1 MTTAPSRLIFSVVL
15 IVSLA
20 LNLFLGGR
28 FLAHRIMGPPHGPE
42 AMLSHL
48 IADIGS
54 GLAQPD
60 RDALQ
65 KVFQAHEADIK
76 ARADDL
82 REARDHIREA
92 MLSDPFDGDALNA
105 AMTHARDK
113 DMALHKALEDML
125 FEAASG
131 VSPEARHKIA
141 TSGPLARH

>member
-1 MTTAPSRLIFSVVL
+1 VVL

-42 AMLSHL
+42 VMLPHL
-48 IADIGS
+48 IEEIGS

-60 RDALQ
+60 REALQ
-65 KVFQAHEADIK
+65 RVFQAREADIE
-76 ARADDL
+76 ARANDL
-82 REARDHIREA
+82 RDARDHIREA
-92 MLSDPFDGDALNA
+92 MLSDPFDRDALNA

-125 FEAASG
+125 FEAVNE

-141 TSGPLARH
+141 TSRPLARH